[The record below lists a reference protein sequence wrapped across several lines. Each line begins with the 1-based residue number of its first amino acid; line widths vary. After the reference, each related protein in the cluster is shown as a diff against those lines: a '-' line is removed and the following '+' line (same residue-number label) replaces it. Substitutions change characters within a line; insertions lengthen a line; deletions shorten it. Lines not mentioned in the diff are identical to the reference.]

1 MAAIPPLFAQQPDRN
16 ISVNIQ
22 NKSLKEA
29 LKVIS
34 QEGDILFSYNPRQ
47 LPLKEKISLQAT
59 DKSVSYLLDQL
70 LKPLGISWI
79 FSENQVILRLEK
91 PLRQPEKQTIQTRK
105 YTISGYLSE
114 KASGEVLI
122 GANVYDKSSLKGTTT
137 NAYGFYSLTLPEG
150 EYTLTFSL
158 IGYTTHQQQVTL
170 NKAQEIRV
178 SLSEAS
184 IEMKA
189 VEIVSGKDIH
199 GIDLAG
205 AGEVRLSSSALKR
218 MAGFAGNIDVIKS
231 LQAVPG
237 INAFGDG
244 SSFFY
249 VRGGNNDQNLLLL
262 DEAPIFNPAHLF
274 GFFSALSPDAIKDVK
289 AWKSDF
295 PASYG
300 GRLSSV
306 IDIRARDGNLNRLG
320 FSGNLGIYTSDLT
333 IEGPL
338 AKEKSSFIL
347 SARKSN
353 LNWLSNQELTGKSFT
368 IDFYDLNAKL
378 NIRINSKNRL
388 FFTGFTGKDDFSRI
402 TNASVNTFGLSW
414 DNTTGTIRWNHL
426 FNNKIF
432 VNTTAIFSEYNYYL
446 YINREQDDYWQSSI
460 QNRTLKSDFTWFSNP
475 SNTIKSG
482 IELSNYYS
490 NPGNVHFSDEETQ
503 RNAPQI
509 SEYHSLGINFYIS
522 NDQIIKEKLSL
533 KYGLRISS
541 WRNLGP
547 ATVYF
552 FDPNYTVID
561 SANVIKGDYYSP
573 FFNLEPRISIAYATG
588 PGSAITAGYC
598 RTTQYLQM
606 LSNSTS
612 PFTSLEVWAPS
623 GPNIKPQK
631 ADQFTLGY
639 LTRTSR
645 SKLSFSVEAFY
656 KLFQNQIDYEDHA
669 NMLYNPLIEGELRF
683 GESRSYGVE
692 LLLRK
697 TEGRFSGWI
706 GYSYARI
713 LKTIEGVNNNN
724 EFPAYY
730 DHPHSLFANLALSAG
745 SRWDISANWFY
756 MTGSAF
762 TSPTGFMQYNGYQV
776 PIYGDKNND
785 RLPDYHRLDLSVS
798 FRLNRPDQRF
808 RHNIVLSVYNVYG
821 RNNPFSISFNK
832 IMNDNGDFVV
842 PADLDG
848 NYEIIPTRISVAG
861 MIPSLNYTFRF

>member
-1 MAAIPPLFAQQPDRN
+1 M
-16 ISVNIQ
+16 ISR
-22 NKSLKEA
+22 
-29 LKVIS
+29 
-34 QEGDILFSYNPRQ
+34 EGDILFSYNPRQ
-47 LPLKEKISLQAT
+47 LPLKEKVSVQAT
-59 DKSVSYLLDQL
+59 DKSVSLILDQL
-70 LKPLGISWI
+70 LKPLGISWLV
-79 FSENQVILRLEK
+79 SENQVILRMEK
-91 PLRQPEKQTIQTRK
+91 SGMQSDKQNLLIRK
-105 YTISGYLSE
+105 FTISGYIRD
-114 KASGEVLI
+114 KTSGEVLI
-122 GANVYDKSSLKGTTT
+122 GVNVYDKNSLKGTTT
-137 NAYGFYSLTLPEG
+137 NSYGFYSLTLPG
-150 EYTLTFSL
+150 GNYDLTSSL
-158 IGYTTHQQQVTL
+158 IGYTTYNHSINL
-170 NKAQEIRV
+170 NKDQEIRIN
-178 SLSEAS
+178 LSEAT
-184 IEMKA
+184 IEMQA
-189 VEIVSGKDIH
+189 VEILDGKDIQ
-199 GIDLAG
+199 GIDPVA

-249 VRGGNNDQNLLLL
+249 VRGGNNDQNLMLL

-289 AWKSDF
+289 AYKGDF

-320 FSGNLGIYTSDLT
+320 FSGNLGIFTSDLT
-333 IEGPL
+333 LEGPL

-353 LNWLSNQELTGKSFT
+353 LNWLSNSEISGKSFT

-378 NIRINSKNRL
+378 NIRLNDKNRI

-402 TNASVNTFGLSW
+402 SNGSVNTFGLSW

-460 QNRTLKSDFTWFSNP
+460 QNRTLKTDFSWFPNP

-482 IELSNYYS
+482 VELSNYYS

-503 RNAPQI
+503 RSAPQI
-509 SEYHSLGINFYIS
+509 SRYHSLGINFYIS
-522 NDQIIKEKLSL
+522 NDQIVKEKLSL

-552 FDPNYTVID
+552 FDPNYAVYD
-561 SANVIKGDYYSP
+561 SLNVEKGDYYAP
-573 FFNLEPRISIAYATG
+573 FFNVEPRISISYAIS

-631 ADQFTLGY
+631 ADQFTIGY
-639 LTRTSR
+639 LTKTSN
-645 SKLSFSVEAFY
+645 SKISLNVEAFY
-656 KLFQNQIDYEDHA
+656 KLFHNQIDYKDHA

-683 GESRSYGVE
+683 GESKSYGVE

-697 TEGRFSGWI
+697 TEGKFSGWI
-706 GYSYARI
+706 GYSYARA
-713 LKTIEGVNNNN
+713 LKTIEGVNNGN
-724 EFPAYY
+724 EYPAFY
-730 DHPHSLFANLALSAG
+730 DHPHSLFANLALSTG

-762 TSPTGFMQYNGYQV
+762 SSPSGFMLYNGYQV
-776 PIYGDKNND
+776 PIYGNKNND

-798 FRLNRPDQRF
+798 FRVNKPGQRF

-821 RNNPFSISFNK
+821 RKNPFSVNFNK
-832 IMNDNGDFVV
+832 IMNDNGDIVV

-848 NYEIIPTRISVAG
+848 SYEIIPTKISVAG
-861 MIPSLNYTFRF
+861 IIPSLNYTFKF